1 MATENGWLR
10 ANSQAMVASN
20 GLQVSSLE
28 YPHLSHDEIFTALE
42 GFYKRFYF
50 RPRKI
55 AEVSYEM
62 LHRWE
67 MTSPVCA
74 RVPNSSSFYMGGK
87 TALEASDLSRR

>member
-55 AEVSYEM
+55 AEISYEM
-62 LHRWE
+62 LHSWAI
-67 MTSPVCA
+67 T
-74 RVPNSSSFYMGGK
+74 K
-87 TALEASDLSRR
+87 RRLREGAEFFKFLYGREDRA